1 MRASLLFA
9 AMLLMPLAAA
19 QADEDTALM
28 DLSQGPW
35 RLSEGGAASCAL
47 TLGDR
52 PVDKGR
58 FLDGGGDC
66 RALEEKMVDATG
78 WRIDTPGTLSF
89 LDDRGHTLLR
99 MTFNREAGTFH
110 TAPERIPELTL
121 VPAE

>member
-1 MRASLLFA
+1 MRAPIIFATALLI
-9 AMLLMPLAAA
+9 PLAAA
-19 QADEDTALM
+19 RAEQDTALM

-35 RLSEGGAASCAL
+35 RLTEGGAASCPL

-66 RALEEKMVDATG
+66 RALEDKMTEATG
-78 WRIDTPGTLSF
+78 WRIDRPGTLLF
-89 LDDRGHTLLR
+89 LDDRGNPLLR

-110 TAPERIPELTL
+110 TAPERIPVLTL